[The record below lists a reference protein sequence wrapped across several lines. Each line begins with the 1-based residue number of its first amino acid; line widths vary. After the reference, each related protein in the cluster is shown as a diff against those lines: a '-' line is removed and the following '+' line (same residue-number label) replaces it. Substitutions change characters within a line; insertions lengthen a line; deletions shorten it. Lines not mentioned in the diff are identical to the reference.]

1 MLRKSALPLIALAY
15 LAAFCWF
22 GQWKSVFYRSDSWG
36 YYLHLPATLLYHDAG
51 DYSATLAAWR
61 AYNPGEADPRADAYG
76 LRTAPATGRTVIKY
90 PVGPA
95 LLQSPFFLLAHGW
108 CKATG
113 QFPADGFSTP
123 YILLAG
129 LSTLFYALWGL
140 YFLEKTL
147 RRFFSAPVAQV
158 TLAVVALATN
168 LFFFSTYTVG
178 MAHPYLFFGWSLLL
192 WTVSLKF
199 EVREFEVPTRRPELQ
214 TSNSRTSNFKL
225 SNFKLS
231 NFKLSNF
238 KLSNFKLSNFKL
250 SNFKLSNFKLS
261 NFKLSNF
268 KLGAALGLIAIC
280 RVPEAL
286 ALLTPLLWGLGSGHS
301 VSERLQFLWE
311 KKRSVAAVL
320 LAFGLSVLPQLAYW
334 KFVSG
339 QWFFNSYQGER
350 FHWAEPQLLNGL
362 FHYQNGWLIYT
373 PVMALA
379 LLGLLWLRRFAA
391 AAFWPVAA
399 VLPLHLYVIYS
410 WWCWQYINGFGSRP
424 MVDVYP
430 LLALPLAATVATAW
444 QRSWSR
450 WLLSAALLGCAA
462 LNLFQTWQTERLILW
477 TERANAA
484 YYAAV
489 FGKTAVTRAA
499 YLALESG
506 QKQPDETQIQRV
518 KTLFFNEI
526 PDSTEE
532 YHRVRASHSPPYS
545 FRCTNEFCFTGTV
558 PTDTADLRPGDWLRV
573 SVWAFMRPDERER
586 RLDYLARLALE
597 INGPDGARI
606 GYGSISVTSK
616 IGNPQHSYWHGGTT
630 GEWGEAAF
638 FLQIPAG
645 YCSGGNLKAYVW
657 NGRGQKLYLDDLR
670 VEVWR

>member
-22 GQWKSVFYRSDSWG
+22 GQWKTVFYRSDSWG
-36 YYLHLPATLLYHDAG
+36 YYLHLPATLLYRDAG

-61 AYNPGEADPRADAYG
+61 TYNPGEADPRADAYG
-76 LRTAPATGRTVIKY
+76 LRTTPRSPAEASAKEGTGRTAIKY
-90 PVGPA
+90 PVGVA

-108 CKATG
+108 CKVSG
-113 QFPADGFSTP
+113 QFPADGFSAP

-147 RRFFSAPVAQV
+147 RRFYSKPVVQV
-158 TLAVVALATN
+158 TVAVIALATN

-192 WTVSLKF
+192 WVVSLEFEGLKFESLKFESLKF
-199 EVREFEVPTRRPELQ
+199 EVPTRQPELQTLELQTSNSRTSNPQ

-225 SNFKLS
+225 SNFKL
-231 NFKLSNF
+231 
-238 KLSNFKLSNFKL
+238 
-250 SNFKLSNFKLS
+250 
-261 NFKLSNF
+261 
-268 KLGAALGLIAIC
+268 GATLGLITIC
-280 RVPEAL
+280 RVPEVL
-286 ALLTPLLWGLGSGHS
+286 AVLVPLLWGLGGGGHS
-301 VSERLQFLWE
+301 LSERLQFLWG
-311 KKRSVAAVL
+311 KKRAAGATL

-339 QWFFNSYQGER
+339 QWLFNSYQGER
-350 FHWAEPQLLNGL
+350 FHWTEPQVLNGL

-379 LLGLLWLRRFAA
+379 LLGLVWLRRFAA
-391 AAFWPVAA
+391 AAFWPVA
-399 VLPLHLYVIYS
+399 VLLPLHIYVIYS

-424 MVDVYP
+424 MVDLYP
-430 LLALPLAATVATAW
+430 LLALPLAATVAVAW
-444 QRSWSR
+444 QRGWSR
-450 WLLSAALLGCAA
+450 WLLAVALLGCTA

-499 YLALESG
+499 YIALESG
-506 QKQPDETQIQRV
+506 QAQPDEARISKV

-526 PDSTEE
+526 ADSTEE
-532 YHRVRASHSPPYS
+532 YHRVRVSHSPPYS

-558 PTDTADLRPGDWLRV
+558 PTDTTDLRPGDWLRV

-597 INGPDGARI
+597 INGPDGERV

-616 IGNPQHSYWHGGTT
+616 IGNPQHLYWHGGTT

-638 FLQIPAG
+638 FLKIPET
-645 YCSGGNLKAYVW
+645 YRSGGNLKAYVW

-670 VEVWR
+670 LEVWR